1 MRTLLTWFCVAVIG
15 LASTQ
20 SFGALDGTK
29 DSADFDFKYEMD
41 VDPATQNL
49 DSAGGGSGDWAFA
62 GVNPEPTY
70 DGLMNMNSQWMELQ
84 GGSGWGDIFDNP
96 TLDGYNHGYTMELS
110 LKLDIVSTFDMY
122 VQTGA
127 IADSGIRVE
136 IEDSAVHYGAPS
148 GRVKV
153 SDKNT
158 QGEWHTYRLV
168 GHEYSVDADNV
179 WSLWMDD
186 ELLMDEVDL
195 GTPVLGDG
203 RRLTIGNVHDIDIQG
218 QVDYFRI
225 TSGAWGP
232 VDGTDPVDGP
242 NVSEFFWGP
251 NDSGSWA
258 AAGNWDPTG
267 GPPGMGDPNIA
278 PTYDTV
284 TFGNAITS
292 QQTVF
297 TNSAVSVRDIIF
309 DNANTYAIAGP
320 GSVNLVLA
328 TAQVLR
334 PPRSPSMKAAI
345 NFRPSLICRR
355 IQPWTWPRRNA
366 RVQ

>member
-1 MRTLLTWFCVAVIG
+1 MRTLLTWFYVAVIG

-41 VDPATQNL
+41 VDPSTENL

-168 GHEYSVDADNV
+168 
-179 WSLWMDD
+179 
-186 ELLMDEVDL
+186 
-195 GTPVLGDG
+195 
-203 RRLTIGNVHDIDIQG
+203 
-218 QVDYFRI
+218 
-225 TSGAWGP
+225 
-232 VDGTDPVDGP
+232 
-242 NVSEFFWGP
+242 
-251 NDSGSWA
+251 
-258 AAGNWDPTG
+258 
-267 GPPGMGDPNIA
+267 
-278 PTYDTV
+278 
-284 TFGNAITS
+284 
-292 QQTVF
+292 
-297 TNSAVSVRDIIF
+297 
-309 DNANTYAIAGP
+309 
-320 GSVNLVLA
+320 
-328 TAQVLR
+328 
-334 PPRSPSMKAAI
+334 
-345 NFRPSLICRR
+345 
-355 IQPWTWPRRNA
+355 
-366 RVQ
+366 